1 MHLKM
6 GTNDEMKTN
15 TFALVSDVVAVEES
29 MFLKNNFPMNNF

>member
-6 GTNDEMKTN
+6 GTNDEMK

-29 MFLKNNFPMNNF
+29 MFFKK